1 MLVSGRCSMWG
12 SMGFDGEGSK
22 KLMEWGGPWHIS
34 QSGVFGPFGRFGP
47 FETVVVC
54 SFLKFFF
61 FFFFCSVFCTLDFTH
76 GRELNP
82 FQFPANNC
90 DF

>member
-1 MLVSGRCSMWG
+1 MWG

-47 FETVVVC
+47 FETVVVYC
-54 SFLKFFF
+54 FLKFFF
-61 FFFFCSVFCTLDFTH
+61 FLLFFCSVFCTLDVTH
-76 GRELNP
+76 KRDLNL
-82 FQFPANNC
+82 FQFLANNR